1 MNELINK
8 ALNFI
13 SADIL
18 MGREWLEV
26 LLILAPAIALLV
38 IVFVLCFRIKN
49 RNGRKF
55 ALLTCVIV
63 ALVYLP
69 YELLRQSKQI
79 DRANVNIKEVQIK
92 LQDLLNSANLHH
104 ANILVTGD
112 ADVSANVLDD
122 MLHGMDA
129 NKKRDLIL
137 VSWLLSENEK
147 NSQHQIDNKQQQF
160 QQSLASEIKA
170 RLNETKTQIIASQ
183 PPVEKISESLEKRLD
198 NEINQMVSEKMQN
211 FKLEIDKS
219 LDHFKNN
226 VNNFVQSE
234 LNNYQEKLAD
244 VTQKNIDELRGYSNK
259 ANQAFAEQVNRT
271 NKESL
276 QKLDATKRSVEG
288 IGARIDEVDLKK
300 IAKYVNNLTISMDH
314 AQKKTDI
321 LFDYNE
327 CMRAAGVLDLS
338 GKETHCKNKLKQEM
352 SSLN

>member
-1 MNELINK
+1 MSELINK

-13 SADIL
+13 SANIL

-49 RNGRKF
+49 RNGRKL
-55 ALLTCVIV
+55 ALLACIVV
-63 ALVYLP
+63 ALTYLP
-69 YELLRQSKQI
+69 YELLRQSTQI

-104 ANILVTGD
+104 TNILVAGD
-112 ADVSANVLDD
+112 TDVSANVLDD
-122 MLHGMDA
+122 MLHGMDT
-129 NKKRDLIL
+129 NKKKDLIF

-147 NSQHQIDNKQQQF
+147 NSQNQIDNKQQQF
-160 QQSLASEIKA
+160 QRSFASDIKA
-170 RLNETKTQIIASQ
+170 HLNESKMQIIASQ

-198 NEINQMVSEKMQN
+198 NEINQMISEKMQN

-219 LDHFKNN
+219 LDHFRNN

-234 LNNYQEKLAD
+234 LSNYQEKLSD
-244 VTQKNIDELRGYSNK
+244 ITQKNIDELRDYSNK
-259 ANQAFAEQVNRT
+259 ANQAFAEQVNKT

-276 QKLDATKRSVEG
+276 QKLDATKQTVEG
-288 IGARIDEVDLKK
+288 IGARIDEADLKK
-300 IAKYVNNLTISMDH
+300 IAKYVNNLAISIDH
-314 AQKKTDI
+314 AQKKADI

-327 CMRAAGVLDLS
+327 CMRATGMLDLS
-338 GKETHCKNKLKQEM
+338 GKEIHCKNKLKQEI
-352 SSLN
+352 SNLN